1 MTIDMLYLKCETMKE
16 IFPRPQQYKK
26 FEKIKD
32 FDNSQMAGEKSAA
45 QLEIIIQCFDNFRR
59 LNKEYKKLRNE
70 NKKAGADKDK

>member
-45 QLEIIIQCFDNFRR
+45 
-59 LNKEYKKLRNE
+59 
-70 NKKAGADKDK
+70 

>member
-16 IFPRPQQYKK
+16 IFPRPQHYKK

-45 QLEIIIQCFDNFRR
+45 
-59 LNKEYKKLRNE
+59 
-70 NKKAGADKDK
+70 